1 MLLKSHHE
9 NNQNLSYSIYYLAEP
24 PLWLDPTTTPT
35 QKNVLFLT
43 CIQLIKNHVVAHWST
58 KVSMNQWNQYW
69 ILVQND
75 VPPVILCHLC
85 GLFSKGPPG
94 APKVT
99 ASITWLLLFPLRIH
113 VTGLFTYYNMYIY
126 IYIPSYKNQPFM
138 ATAMVHQFW
147 VFVVASSSRYGQTH
161 LTWSIRRTTHR
172 CAGRLWGHSNRWH
185 QPWSK
190 RWHEAAGK
198 ACYES
203 CLTYMDGI

>member
-1 MLLKSHHE
+1 MIGPYNHADTEKC
-9 NNQNLSYSIYYLAEP
+9 A
-24 PLWLDPTTTPT
+24 
-35 QKNVLFLT
+35 FLT
-43 CIQLIKNHVVAHWST
+43 CIQLTKNHVVAHWST

-85 GLFSKGPPG
+85 GMFSKGPPG

-126 IYIPSYKNQPFM
+126 IYTPAIKINHSWINKIIQSSHGPWKTGFL
-138 ATAMVHQFW
+138 
-147 VFVVASSSRYGQTH
+147 VASCSWYGQTH

-172 CAGRLWGHSNRWH
+172 CAGRL
-185 QPWSK
+185 
-190 RWHEAAGK
+190 
-198 ACYES
+198 
-203 CLTYMDGI
+203 